1 MKSSIYLGAKA
12 SVAVLAWAGLFA
24 VSSVQAQ
31 EAKPARTAADGAA
44 ADATTAPEPDAAA
57 VADIIVTGSRIA
69 KSGYSAPT
77 PVTVLGT
84 ADIERQAIT
93 NIGDLL
99 NTMPSFRAQS
109 TPATTAIFISNA
121 GANLADL
128 RGLGANRTLVLVDG
142 RRFVAG
148 TVGGGSFSPSGVTDL
163 NAIPTVLVSRSE
175 VVTGGASAAYGS
187 DAVAGVVN
195 LILDTKF
202 EGVKGSIQQGFSERG
217 DNNEIYGTLA
227 FGTGF
232 GGGRGHFIIGGEYS
246 KSKGVGDCYTRS
258 WCAEGYGPVANPVPQ
273 LNGLARSLI
282 LPDTHSSL
290 AAPGG
295 LITSGSLAGTEFLA
309 NGVDTVAHDYG
320 TYYGVP
326 IFQSG
331 GNTQEKGNSFFRFYP
346 LVAPVE
352 RISTLAHA
360 TYDFSDS
367 FTAYVEGSFAR
378 VKATTFGAQPRELG
392 NLTISIDNPYLPAS
406 VVSRMAAAGETT
418 FKMGRIGNDFGPSR
432 GRVQR
437 ETYRGVA
444 GFKYDIGSSWKLD
457 GYYQYGRTDYK
468 QRGENTEISDN
479 FGRAIDAVRDPSSG
493 QIVCRST
500 LTNPGNGCS
509 PLNIFGEGN
518 ASAASLAYAFGT
530 TKQDTHLTQQV
541 VALNLSGDLF
551 QLPAGSVSLATG
563 AEYRVE
569 DVTGTADAISRA
581 GRFVTSPGFAIN
593 GPAIK
598 VKEAYAELAVPVL
611 RDVAFAKAVDLNGAV
626 RVTDYS
632 TSGSVTSWKGGVTWE
647 LSDLLRLRLT
657 RSRDIRAPNFFEL
670 YTPTNNSFQLLSNPY
685 LGGANSLTVVDL
697 GGNPNLRPE
706 IANTL
711 TAGFVLSPMRGLRMS
726 LDYYDIKLD
735 GAIASLGGQTLINR
749 CFAGET
755 EFCQYI
761 TRDTATNAI
770 TRVRDASL
778 NLNRVKTRG
787 FDGELTYDKSF
798 GDNDFSLRVL
808 GTYVLDLITVGNAG
822 EVDRAGQNGAPVSQ
836 QSGVPTFSGNAYL
849 TWSNDP
855 VSLTFQARYV
865 SKGLKD
871 TTKIGADQKGYVATA
886 ANSINENKIPDY
898 WVFSLNG
905 QVDIIKED
913 RRSLQFFGVINNLFD
928 RAPPNRLSTSF
939 GVTNP
944 VLYDVIGR
952 TFKVGV
958 RFSY

>member
-1 MKSSIYLGAKA
+1 MKTSIHYGTKA
-12 SVAVLAWAGLFA
+12 SLAAMAWASLLVA
-24 VSSVQAQ
+24 PSAQAQ
-31 EAKPARTAADGAA
+31 QASPAVDEQASAT
-44 ADATTAPEPDAAA
+44 DAQPAQA
-57 VADIIVTGSRIA
+57 ADIIVTGSRIA
-69 KSGYSAPT
+69 RSGYAAPT
-77 PVTVLGT
+77 PVTVLGV

-93 NIGDLL
+93 NVGDLL

-128 RGLGANRTLVLVDG
+128 RGLGAQRTLILVDG

-202 EGVKGSIQQGFSERG
+202 EGVKGSVQKGISDRG
-217 DNNEIYGTLA
+217 DNSEFYGTLA
-227 FGTGF
+227 FGTSF

-273 LNGLARSLI
+273 LNGLARSLL
-282 LPDTHSSL
+282 LPNTHSSL

-295 LITSGSLAGTEFLA
+295 LIVSGSLAGTEFLA
-309 NGVDTVAHDYG
+309 NGIDTTRHDYG

-331 GNTQEKGNSFFRFYP
+331 GNVQEQGNSFFRFYP

-352 RISTLAHA
+352 RLSTLSHA
-360 TYDFSDS
+360 RYDFSDS
-367 FTAYVEGSFAR
+367 LTGYVEGSWSR
-378 VKATTFGAQPRELG
+378 VKARTFGAQPRELA
-392 NLTISIDNPYLPAS
+392 NLTISIDNPYLPAAI
-406 VVSRMAAAGETT
+406 VSRMAAAGETS
-418 FKMGRIGNDFGPSR
+418 FVMGRIGNDFGPSR
-432 GRVQR
+432 GAVTRS
-437 ETYRGVA
+437 TYRGVA
-444 GFKYDIGSSWKLD
+444 GFTYDMGSNWKID
-457 GYYQYGRTDYK
+457 GYYQYGRTDYS

-479 FGRAIDAVRDPSSG
+479 FRRAIDAVRNPVTG
-493 QIVCRST
+493 QIVCRSS
-500 LTNPGNGCS
+500 LTSPSNPLVTGCA
-509 PLNIFGEGN
+509 PLNIFGQGN
-518 ASAASLAYAFGT
+518 ASAQSLAYAFGT
-530 TKQDTHLTQQV
+530 AKQDTHLTQHV
-541 VALNLSGDLF
+541 MALNLSGDLF
-551 QLPAGSVSLATG
+551 QLPAGAVSLATG

-569 DVTGTADAISRA
+569 DVTGTADDISKA
-581 GRFVTSPGFAIN
+581 GRFVTSPGFAIS
-593 GPAIK
+593 GPATK

-611 RDVAFAKAVDLNGAV
+611 RDAPFAKAFDINGAV

-632 TSGSVTSWKGGVTWE
+632 TSGSVVSWKAGATWE
-647 LSDLLRLRLT
+647 VSDLLRLRVT

-670 YTPTNNSFQLLSNPY
+670 YTPTNNSFQFLSNPY

-697 GGNPNLRPE
+697 GGNPALRPE

-735 GAIASLGGQTLINR
+735 GAISSLGGQTLINR

-755 EFCQYI
+755 EFCQYV
-761 TRDTATNAI
+761 TRDTTTNAI

-787 FDGELTYDKSF
+787 IDGELTYNTAL
-798 GDNDFSLRVL
+798 GDNELSLRLL
-808 GTYVLDLITVGNAG
+808 GTYVLDLITVGSAG
-822 EVDRAGQNGAPVSQ
+822 EIDRAGQNGAPVSQ
-836 QSGVPTFSGNAYL
+836 QSGVPTFTGNAYM
-849 TWSNDP
+849 TWTNNP
-855 VSLTFQARYV
+855 VSLTVQARYV
-865 SKGLKD
+865 SSGLKD
-871 TTKIGADQKGYVATA
+871 VTKIGADQKGYVATA
-886 ANSINENKIPDY
+886 VNSINENKIADY
-898 WVFSLNG
+898 WLFSLNG
-905 QVDIIKED
+905 QVDVIRED
-913 RRSLQFFGVINNLFD
+913 RRSLQFFGVVNNLFD
-928 RAPPNRLSTSF
+928 RTPPNRLSTSF